1 MHRQKHLDAFNEL
14 IVRLR
19 LIERDMLKTSHFKK
33 LPCVFKQLE
42 QIKRTEHVY
51 ISTIKELIRRGKQ
64 YLSLNP
70 ETNNTIRVAIDM
82 DKYIS
87 ILEKLSMTK

>member
-1 MHRQKHLDAFNEL
+1 MHRKKHLDAFDEL
-14 IVRLR
+14 RLR
-19 LIERDMLKTSHFKK
+19 LKLIERDMLKNSHFKE
-33 LPCVFKQLE
+33 LS
-42 QIKRTEHVY
+42 KRMEAVY
-51 ISTIKELIRRGKQ
+51 VLTIKELIRRGKQ

-87 ILEKLSMTK
+87 ILEKLSITK